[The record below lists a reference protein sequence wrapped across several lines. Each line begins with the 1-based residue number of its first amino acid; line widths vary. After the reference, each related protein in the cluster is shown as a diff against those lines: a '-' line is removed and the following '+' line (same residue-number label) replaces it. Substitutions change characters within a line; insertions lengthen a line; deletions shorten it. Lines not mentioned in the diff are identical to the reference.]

1 MNPLHVAEIRGAR
14 LAWAAVSLTFIVT
27 NTAAALALLVS
38 GSAAAAHP
46 IGEDQANEV
55 DSVVALGGFNAVL
68 VALVALAVIGSATQL
83 VIASRRGSIARLALA
98 GATPRQIVGTVMTQL
113 AAVSL
118 ASAVVGDVV
127 AVLTLD
133 RALDYVQQ
141 DPTTSIIIAPHV
153 SVPMLLLANGGCLLV
168 ALLGGLRQSILASRI
183 PPVEALREATRPA
196 RTRVWVVTVKVLLC
210 AAGLAGSFVL
220 VADPTQIDERDRM
233 QVVLQVS
240 LLHLVLMGA
249 LLSSAAPVTVA
260 SVTRVWTAL
269 VLVRSGTWHL
279 ARNTVVAKGD
289 RLAKSVVPVLFTVGL
304 LIGMLIMGETLMAS
318 MAAGGAPVDGFS
330 SAGLGSLLI
339 LLGLPLAVSIS
350 GAVGSLVMM
359 TRQRSA
365 ELALDGVLGAT
376 PTQRAAI
383 PVLEALIVTVTATL
397 LAAVMVGAMLVVPAL
412 RFESVLGGFAIGV
425 PWLVVVQV
433 VGALAAVVVAATA
446 LPAMPSL
453 RQPAPKVI
461 ARLVAD

>member
-1 MNPLHVAEIRGAR
+1 MNPLHLAEIRGAR

-27 NTAAALALLVS
+27 NAAAALALLVS

-46 IGEDQANEV
+46 VGPDQASEV
-55 DSVVALGGFNAVL
+55 DSLVALGGFNAVL

-83 VIASRRGSIARLALA
+83 VVSSRRGAIARLALA
-98 GATPRQIVGTVMTQL
+98 GATPRQVVGTVMTQL
-113 AAVSL
+113 AVVSL
-118 ASAVVGDVV
+118 ASAIVGDVV
-127 AVLTLD
+127 AILSLD
-133 RALDYVQQ
+133 RALEYVQS
-141 DPTTSIIIAPHV
+141 DPATPIIIEPHV
-153 SVPMLLLANGGCLLV
+153 SVSMLLLANGGCLLV
-168 ALLGGLRQSILASRI
+168 ALLGGLRQSLLASRI
-183 PPVEALREATRPA
+183 PPVEALREASRPA
-196 RTRVWVVTVKVLLC
+196 RTRVWVVAVKVLLC
-210 AAGLAGSFVL
+210 AAGIAGSLAL
-220 VADPTQIDERDRM
+220 VADPTLIDERDRM

-240 LLHLVLMGA
+240 LLHLVLAGA
-249 LLSSAAPVTVA
+249 LLSSAAPFTVA
-260 SVTRVWTAL
+260 WLARAWTAM
-269 VLVRSGTWHL
+269 VPVRSGTWHL

-289 RLAKSVVPVLFTVGL
+289 RLAKSVVPVMFTVGF
-304 LIGMLIMGETLMAS
+304 LIGMLIMGETLVAS
-318 MAAGGAPVDGFS
+318 LAAGGAPVDDFS
-330 SAGLGSLLI
+330 SEGLGSLLV

-376 PTQRAAI
+376 PAQRAAI
-383 PVLEALIVTVTATL
+383 PVLEALIVTITATM
-397 LAAVMVGAMLVVPAL
+397 LAAVMVAMMLVVPVL
-412 RFESVLGGFAIGV
+412 HFETVLGGFAVGV

-446 LPAMPSL
+446 LPATPSL